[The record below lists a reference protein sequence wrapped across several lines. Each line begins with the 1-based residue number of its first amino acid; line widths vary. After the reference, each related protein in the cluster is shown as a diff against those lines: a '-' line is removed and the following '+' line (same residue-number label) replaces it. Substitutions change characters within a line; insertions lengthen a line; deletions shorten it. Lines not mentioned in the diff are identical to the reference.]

1 VTMIKYLPELV
12 KEQVISQEIAE
23 NINAYFQ
30 KKKKQGSNKL
40 IVIFAVLGALL
51 VGLGILLIIAH
62 NWDKIPRNIKAFLAF
77 LPLIISQIL
86 CFYSLIRKR
95 DNQVWKESA
104 ATLLFFS
111 VGACISLIS
120 QIYHISGDLSTFLLV
135 WMCLVLPVLYIMN
148 SSFASLLTIIGLTY
162 YACASGYG
170 YQNDSIPYLYWLLL
184 LLIIPYYVQ
193 LVKKNAE
200 SNFVRF
206 HNLIIASSV
215 IITLGTFTKEY
226 KMLMYIPY
234 FNLFGI
240 LLLINNISFFKKNNF
255 QEGIFEIIGIAG
267 SLVLLF
273 ILSFEWSWH
282 PLLSI
287 EHKSESIF
295 MSREIIMTVITA
307 LISIFLLYQKYKS
320 ISIRKANPFDLV
332 FLLFILIYFSGY
344 SNTTI
349 AIVLINITLL
359 FLAVFTI
366 ISSIKQNHL
375 GILNLGLLIIAVLI
389 VCRFFDTNM
398 SFFTRGLVFVIVG
411 IGFFLANYRMLKIRR
426 KNEN

>member
-1 VTMIKYLPELV
+1 MIKYLPELI
-12 KEQVISQEIAE
+12 KEQVISQEIAD

-77 LPLIISQIL
+77 LPLIISQTL
-86 CFYSLIRKR
+86 CLYTLIKKR
-95 DNQVWKESA
+95 EDVVWKETT

-135 WMCLVLPVLYIMN
+135 WMSLVLPVLYIMN

-162 YACASGYG
+162 YACESGYG
-170 YQNDSIPYLYWLLL
+170 YQNNSIPYFYWLLL
-184 LLIIPYYVQ
+184 LLVIPYYVQ
-193 LVKKNAE
+193 LIKKDPE

-215 IITLGTFTKEY
+215 IITLGTFTKEHR
-226 KMLMYIPY
+226 MLMYIPY

-255 QEGIFEIIGIAG
+255 QEIIFEILGIAG
-267 SLVLLF
+267 TLVLLF
-273 ILSFEWSWH
+273 ILSFDWSWH
-282 PLLSI
+282 PIYRI
-287 EHKSESIF
+287 EKESESVF
-295 MSREIIMTVITA
+295 MSRELIISVITM
-307 LISIFLLYQKYKS
+307 LISIFVFYQKYKS
-320 ISIRKANPFDLV
+320 ISIRKINPFELV
-332 FLLFILIYFSGY
+332 FLLFILIYFSGR

-349 AIVLINITLL
+349 AVVLINLIL
-359 FLAVFTI
+359 FFLGVFTI
-366 ISSIKQNHL
+366 ISSIRQNHL

-389 VCRFFDTNM
+389 VCRFFDTDM
-398 SFFTRGLVFVIVG
+398 SFFTRGLIFVIVG